1 MAPCEEEEIALE
13 AARRGSV
20 EDPRRGSLGIVT
32 NRRGSR
38 LSDIIQMQERK
49 RKNRGRYRDKQGFTW
64 RPFIAADEEL
74 PVPRV
79 PHPHI
84 EMTPVASTPTTS
96 HPQPYQVASQ
106 PGNKNQNEQSQPS
119 HAPPVKPPNGDII
132 RCPPRAPNRKSNSHP
147 SSPAVSPSPKVG
159 AQNPSGR
166 VLPGG
171 AEDLE
176 TMSIKSNRSDNSFKT
191 ASSDVQIN
199 FVPRQISESYK
210 HVPPESAALERKS
223 SVRALQHQ
231 QYSVLNTG
239 NNGSSLHQNQPPSV
253 PNRTESKIVR

>member
-13 AARRGSV
+13 AARQGSV
-20 EDPRRGSLGIVT
+20 EDPRRGSLSILT

-49 RKNRGRYRDKQGFTW
+49 RKNRGRYKDKQGFTW

-84 EMTPVASTPTTS
+84 EMKPVTAIPI
-96 HPQPYQVASQ
+96 QPYLVESQ
-106 PGNKNQNEQSQPS
+106 QETKNQNQQSNPS
-119 HAPPVKPPNGDII
+119 KTHPMKPPNGDII
-132 RCPPRAPNRKSNSHP
+132 RVPPRASHRKSNSQP
-147 SSPAVSPSPKVG
+147 SSPVVSPSPKAG
-159 AQNPSGR
+159 AQHPSRRG
-166 VLPGG
+166 LPGG
-171 AEDLE
+171 AEDTE

-210 HVPPESAALERKS
+210 HIPPESAALERKS
-223 SVRALQHQ
+223 SVRALQQQ

-239 NNGSSLHQNQPPSV
+239 SNGSSLHQNQPPSA